1 MSTLGSALLSISVV
15 MLSVSVLSVLFPN
28 NSHKKHLSFMM
39 KLIIVIV
46 AIGVFSKSIDL
57 GDLRFDNA
65 EKAVGN
71 FSAQNVIRDKICTDI
86 KNYAETAFDIKCK
99 VIMTDDEIVITQSG
113 GSDTALKK
121 AIYEKFGINCRVV
134 TNEHEFAVSTE
145 E

>member
-1 MSTLGSALLSISVV
+1 MSTLSSALLSISVV
-15 MLSVSVLSVLFPN
+15 MLSVSVLSVIFPN

-57 GDLRFDNA
+57 GDFRFDSA
-65 EKAVGN
+65 ENAVGS
-71 FSAQNVIRDKICTDI
+71 FSAQSAIREHICTDI
-86 KNYAETAFDIKCK
+86 KNYAETTFDVKCK
-99 VIMTDDEIVITQSG
+99 VTMTDQEIVVTQSG

-134 TNEHEFAVSTE
+134 TNEHEFAVTTE